1 MTKLDLLKDFIVNK
15 ELDIDVSKP
24 NKEFTNFSYNG
35 FDAGTVYQNDTYRI
49 SVSRGTKVER
59 LFRKRKYKMKVS
71 KDNNNNLV
79 AIFELGSD
87 VDFVQV
93 KTLLL
98 NMDKLANNGL
108 REELSR
114 AVN

>member
-15 ELDIDVSKP
+15 ELDIDVSIP
-24 NKEFTNFSYNG
+24 NEDFTNFSYNG
-35 FDAGTVYQNDTYRI
+35 FDAGTVYNNDTYRI
-49 SVSRGTKVER
+49 SVARGTKVER

-79 AIFELGSD
+79 AIFELESAD
-87 VDFVQV
+87 DFVQV

-98 NMDKLANNGL
+98 NMDKLASNGL

-114 AVN
+114 TAN